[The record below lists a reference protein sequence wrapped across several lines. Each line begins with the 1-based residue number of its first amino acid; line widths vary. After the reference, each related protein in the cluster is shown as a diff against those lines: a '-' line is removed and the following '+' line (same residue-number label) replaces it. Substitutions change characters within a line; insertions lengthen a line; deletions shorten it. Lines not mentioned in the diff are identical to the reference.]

1 MIGFLQPL
9 ALLGLLLAAVP
20 PLLHLL
26 GRRRPPTVLFPAV
39 RYLAA
44 TEREHSK
51 RLKLRNLILMLLRVA
66 IIVLVVLAAARPVA
80 RIGRGGS
87 HQATAVAL
95 VLDNSLSSGAVVG
108 GNRVLD
114 ALRDGARRVVE
125 RITEDDRLWLVLADG
140 VPQRRRRVEA
150 LALLDSLSAWPLRL
164 DLGQAV
170 SVASRAVE
178 DAGLS
183 GSEVIVL
190 SDLQA
195 TALSAARVETRVLAL
210 EPPPVPEN
218 VALDSARADPPVWV
232 PRGAVLASLGGS
244 SDRQRGV
251 RLSVEERD
259 VARAVATAGSDVA
272 LEATLPARG
281 WFRAAVA
288 LDPDELRADD
298 RWWLGLTMGA
308 PAAVRVESGAG
319 RFVAEGVRVLVEGG
333 LARDGAL
340 VVVSDRLRDGTIV
353 LVPPADRSLVGA
365 ANRALAARGVSV
377 RFGDVVDGEWSVGG
391 DVASVSGVP
400 VYRRHRLG
408 GSAAVLA
415 TAGGEP
421 WLVREDD
428 VIVLASRLDP
438 TWTTLPVSAAFV
450 PFLDALLNRIAAQE
464 MWIVRS
470 TPGAVAAMPA
480 AAEAVVLPGGNVSV
494 PADGR
499 FVAPLETGVFFLLG
513 GAGDTVGALEVN
525 HDPRESRLDAAT
537 PAQVGGAFGPQASV
551 LGTAAFERELFGGAR
566 RADLTGALLV
576 AALLTALAELAI
588 ASFGSRPHSA

>member
-108 GNRVLD
+108 GRRVLD

-140 VPQRRRRVEA
+140 VPQRQRRVEA

-251 RLSVEERD
+251 RLSVQERD

-281 WFRAAVA
+281 WFRAAVV

-308 PAAVRVESGAG
+308 PAAVRVEPGAG

-365 ANRALAARGVSV
+365 TNRALAARGVSV
-377 RFGDVVDGEWSVGG
+377 RFGDVVDGEWSVDG

-464 MWIVRS
+464 TWIVRS
-470 TPGAVAAMPA
+470 TPGVVAAMPA
-480 AAEAVVLPGGNVSV
+480 AAEAVVLPGGSVSV

-499 FVAPLETGVFFLLG
+499 FVAPLENGVFFLLG

-537 PAQVGGAFGPQASV
+537 PAQVRGAFGPQASV
-551 LGTAAFERELFGGAR
+551 LGVAAFERELFGGAR
-566 RADLTGALLV
+566 RVDLTGALLV
-576 AALLTALAELAI
+576 AALLTAIAELAI

>member
-1 MIGFLQPL
+1 
-9 ALLGLLLAAVP
+9 
-20 PLLHLL
+20 
-26 GRRRPPTVLFPAV
+26 
-39 RYLAA
+39 
-44 TEREHSK
+44 
-51 RLKLRNLILMLLRVA
+51 
-66 IIVLVVLAAARPVA
+66 
-80 RIGRGGS
+80 
-87 HQATAVAL
+87 
-95 VLDNSLSSGAVVG
+95 
-108 GNRVLD
+108 
-114 ALRDGARRVVE
+114 
-125 RITEDDRLWLVLADG
+125 
-140 VPQRRRRVEA
+140 
-150 LALLDSLSAWPLRL
+150 
-164 DLGQAV
+164 
-170 SVASRAVE
+170 
-178 DAGLS
+178 
-183 GSEVIVL
+183 
-190 SDLQA
+190 
-195 TALSAARVETRVLAL
+195 
-210 EPPPVPEN
+210 
-218 VALDSARADPPVWV
+218 
-232 PRGAVLASLGGS
+232 
-244 SDRQRGV
+244 
-251 RLSVEERD
+251 
-259 VARAVATAGSDVA
+259 
-272 LEATLPARG
+272 
-281 WFRAAVA
+281 
-288 LDPDELRADD
+288 
-298 RWWLGLTMGA
+298 
-308 PAAVRVESGAG
+308 
-319 RFVAEGVRVLVEGG
+319 VRVLVEGG

-464 MWIVRS
+464 TWIVRS

-480 AAEAVVLPGGNVSV
+480 AAEAVVLPGGSVSV